1 MLCFRTDPRRN
12 CRGSDNIVVGHVSCV
27 CSTGEL
33 MSCLLEAKI
42 RVHRLRKCLQSLGMV
57 CNFYPNDR
65 FIWHFLISGLF
76 EISSPSKQFVIPT
89 WKGYCGGWWWGHI
102 WKPFMVTNILASV
115 IQEFCAFMV
124 LICPKWLLYIE
135 TEKTLFLCVCV
146 LREDNKYLQS
156 LKANK

>member
-1 MLCFRTDPRRN
+1 MESLPLMLCFRTDPRRN

-115 IQEFCAFMV
+115 IQEVCAFMV

-135 TEKTLFLCVCV
+135 TEKTLFLCVCP
-146 LREDNKYLQS
+146 EKG
-156 LKANK
+156 

>member
-1 MLCFRTDPRRN
+1 MDPCDKICSSLLPCCAALTSLEGPDPNPIVNYTESLPLMSCFRTDPTRN

-27 CSTGEL
+27 CSAGEL

-57 CNFYPNDR
+57 CNFDPNDR

-89 WKGYCGGWWWGHI
+89 
-102 WKPFMVTNILASV
+102 
-115 IQEFCAFMV
+115 
-124 LICPKWLLYIE
+124 
-135 TEKTLFLCVCV
+135 
-146 LREDNKYLQS
+146 
-156 LKANK
+156 